1 MLCRDIQSNL
11 SQIQIGSDSCSR
23 RDPGRTKYIIRYL
36 LCKLSC
42 GKVIETDQE
51 AADAVTAFLEMD
63 KTEIQSRCRES
74 IVRFSFDNYI
84 AQIEAVF
91 DEVLSD

>member
-1 MLCRDIQSNL
+1 M
-11 SQIQIGSDSCSR
+11 
-23 RDPGRTKYIIRYL
+23 
-36 LCKLSC
+36 
-42 GKVIETDQE
+42 IETDQE